1 MKSALALV
9 IALMLLSVPAFAQP
23 GDEGDRAHGRR
34 DHRVEVND
42 DEYEEEFRVG
52 NCNVE
57 REWERDGDY
66 REERECDQDD

>member
-9 IALMLLSVPAFAQP
+9 IALMLLSVPAFSDP
-23 GDEGDRAHGRR
+23 GDEDDRAHGRR

-52 NCNVE
+52 NCKVE